1 MSPRFPPSPQASSK
15 TSVTILLLNQFFAPD
30 SAATSQML
38 TDLARELVS
47 RGHSVRVICG
57 GSSYGTAGSTEAPG
71 VDVTRL
77 PSAKFGRG
85 KLQRLLSYLS
95 YIIPAA
101 GFGLFGKKPDLIL
114 SMTTPPGLAVVGG
127 FVAWARGAKHFIWE
141 MDVYM
146 DLVLELEYLG
156 RGRRLATAVGWL
168 IDQARKRADG
178 VITLGECMAERMRG
192 RVHESRVLIAE
203 LWADGSVIRQTP
215 FQADGNLKILYSGN
229 LGLVHDVGTIQ
240 EAILQ
245 LRSNPRLKFTFAGGG
260 RQYEELKQFC
270 LEQSLPVTFEPH
282 CERDDLTSR
291 LGASDI
297 GLVTQK
303 TEALGCVVPSKT
315 YGIMAAGRPILFV
328 GPAASTTARII
339 DRFQCGWHVECGD
352 VAGLV
357 GVFEVLGGNYNRI
370 QEAGSNARSAFAA
383 NYNVGQGVDRVCEI
397 LVT

>member
-1 MSPRFPPSPQASSK
+1 MF
-15 TSVTILLLNQFFAPD
+15 VTILLLNQFFCPD

-47 RGHSVRVICG
+47 RGHAVRVICG
-57 GSSYGTAGSTEAPG
+57 GSSYGTAGSTQAPG
-71 VDVTRL
+71 VEVTRL
-77 PSAKFGRG
+77 ASAKFGRG
-85 KLQRLLSYLS
+85 KLQRVASYFT

-101 GFGLFGKKPDLIL
+101 WFGLIGKKPDLIL
-114 SMTTPPGLAVVGG
+114 SMTTPPGLAVIGG

-156 RGRRLATAVGWL
+156 HGRRIATSVGWL

-178 VITLGECMAERMRG
+178 VITLGECMAERFRG
-192 RVHESRVLIAE
+192 RVHESRVHVAE
-203 LWADGSVIRQTP
+203 NWADGSVIQETP

-240 EAILQ
+240 EVIVR
-245 LRSNPRLKFTFAGGG
+245 LRDNARLKFTFAGGG
-260 RQYEELKQFC
+260 RKYEELQQFC
-270 LEQSLPVTFEPH
+270 REQSLPVAFEPH
-282 CERDDLTSR
+282 CEREDLTRR

-328 GPAASTTARII
+328 GPSASTTARII
-339 DRFQCGWHVECGD
+339 DRFNCGWHVECGD

-357 GVFEVLGGNYNRI
+357 ALLQLLQDQPELVR
-370 QEAGSNARSAFAA
+370 EAGSNGLRAFAT
-383 NYNVGQGVDRVCEI
+383 NYDVALGVGRVCD
-397 LVT
+397 LLDCSSLPARVAVAN